1 MSNFKSFSALLLAA
15 LHLPDAGFIAIG
27 NDARQI
33 RIYPNQGG
41 AMVDIA
47 FYRQCEWIFTAFVHF
62 NEDGSVYPHE
72 LNELN
77 QAIQH
82 FFSTGVIH
90 DSGVVL

>member
-33 RIYPNQGG
+33 RIYPNQDG

-62 NEDGSVYPHE
+62 NEDASVHSY
-72 LNELN
+72 ELN

-90 DSGVVL
+90 DGGVVL

>member
-15 LHLPDAGFIAIG
+15 LRLPDAGFVAIG
-27 NDARQI
+27 NDERQI
-33 RIYPNQGG
+33 RIYQNQDG

-62 NEDGSVYPHE
+62 NEDGSVHSY
-72 LNELN
+72 ELN

-90 DSGVVL
+90 DGGVVL